1 MNIVTPLPVA
11 LPFTNSNVNTDSVRR
26 DNQLKE
32 VIPQPSQNEESPA
45 QGGLGSDSDKVRQP
59 GQAPQPL
66 VYERPQPQQQSGQS
80 PASSE
85 QQQKDNGEDPS
96 AGKQDAQQQQQE
108 QAEQREVEQ
117 LKARDREVRAHEQAH
132 ARVGGEY
139 AGAPQYEFELGPD
152 GQRYA
157 VGGEVSIDISEENE
171 PEQTVRKMEQVKAA
185 ALAPAEPSPADLRV
199 ASEAT
204 QIAARART
212 ELANEQQQARS
223 EAFEQVFNP
232 QAGTDAVR
240 GPELEDIVV
249 SGAVTSPTRSLDK
262 AALAP
267 EEQQRSLEDSERDPL
282 INQRANRINDFYAR
296 IDQPRSSAL
305 SFTA

>member
-26 DNQLKE
+26 DNHLKE

-117 LKARDREVRAHEQAH
+117 LKALET
-132 ARVGGEY
+132 
-139 AGAPQYEFELGPD
+139 P
-152 GQRYA
+152 
-157 VGGEVSIDISEENE
+157 
-171 PEQTVRKMEQVKAA
+171 
-185 ALAPAEPSPADLRV
+185 LA
-199 ASEAT
+199 
-204 QIAARART
+204 Q
-212 ELANEQQQARS
+212 
-223 EAFEQVFNP
+223 
-232 QAGTDAVR
+232 
-240 GPELEDIVV
+240 
-249 SGAVTSPTRSLDK
+249 
-262 AALAP
+262 
-267 EEQQRSLEDSERDPL
+267 
-282 INQRANRINDFYAR
+282 
-296 IDQPRSSAL
+296 
-305 SFTA
+305 